1 MSFDQIEL
9 SLSNLKENVH
19 KACIESGRDPSEVN
33 ILAVSKGQS
42 INAIKEAYR
51 VGHHNF
57 GENYLQEAKKKIDGV
72 SIANWHFIGAIQQ
85 QNKEIAKNFDWVHS
99 VDSEKLARKL
109 SEYRDPKEETKDFY
123 TSKYL

>member
-19 KACIESGRDPSEVN
+19 KACIESGRDPSGVN

-42 INAIKEAYR
+42 IDAIKEAYR

-57 GENYLQEAKKKIDGV
+57 GENYLQEAKKKYMRLVWGLGRDKGV
-72 SIANWHFIGAIQQ
+72 EAFHNG
-85 QNKEIAKNFDWVHS
+85 EV
-99 VDSEKLARKL
+99 
-109 SEYRDPKEETKDFY
+109 PKPEGGK
-123 TSKYL
+123 